1 MDVEK
6 EKRRLTVEFPQ
17 EVFDKMMEYKEINYL
32 PTMSATV
39 IQLVIEGLKDKE

>member
-1 MDVEK
+1 MDLEK

-17 EVFDKMMEYKEINYL
+17 EVFEKIMDYKKENFL